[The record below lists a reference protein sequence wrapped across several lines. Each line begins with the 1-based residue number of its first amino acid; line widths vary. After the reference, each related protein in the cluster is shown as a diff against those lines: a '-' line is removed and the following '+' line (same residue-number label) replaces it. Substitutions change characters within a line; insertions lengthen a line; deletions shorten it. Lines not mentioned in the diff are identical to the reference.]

1 MIFRYYIY
9 NRERERDHMDW
20 VEPGK
25 CSPIWCPGATSDES
39 RSPPA
44 DEISRNLPPVVCK
57 WKRLLGIIKETQK
70 KNRKKK
76 TIYCYSVFS
85 CFITFYNYPLI
96 QLFPGMCVSNLVGS
110 KRWSRLYMHIIHA
123 SGYGFFLEYDHP
135 EVDRTWKVQKQLTK
149 LNTWL
154 IYRKIYLPSGKQTW
168 QRRIPNC
175 I

>member
-1 MIFRYYIY
+1 MFTDLVPRGHFWWVKVSTCRW
-9 NRERERDHMDW
+9 NRQKI
-20 VEPGK
+20 P
-25 CSPIWCPGATSDES
+25 PS
-39 RSPPA
+39 RG
-44 DEISRNLPPVVCK
+44 K

-70 KNRKKK
+70 KNRNKKK
-76 TIYCYSVFS
+76 LFTVGVFS
-85 CFITFYNYPLI
+85 CFITFYNNPLI

-149 LNTWL
+149 LKKLL
-154 IYRKIYLPSGKQTW
+154 IYRKIYLPSRKQTW